1 MNEKARA
8 ARPSFVRSEPHKLLP
23 LASLLIE
30 TTKMPNIGT
39 VLKSEIARIARKEV
53 RGETQQLRKQGTQ
66 YRSEIAALK
75 KRLAGMEQQLK
86 RQLKAGSPRSAPEAQ
101 EPRKGFRFSAKGLAA
116 RRQKLGLSAREMG
129 ALLGVSAQSV
139 YHWEQGKSRPRAS
152 QVQAISGLRRL
163 GKREAVA
170 RLSAL
175 GN

>member
-1 MNEKARA
+1 
-8 ARPSFVRSEPHKLLP
+8 
-23 LASLLIE
+23 
-30 TTKMPNIGT
+30 MPNIGT

-53 RGETQQLRKQGTQ
+53 RGETQQLKKQNAQ

-75 KRLAGMEQQLK
+75 RRLAGLEQQQK
-86 RQLKAGSPRSAPEAQ
+86 RQRKVSAGSTVDDE
-101 EPRKGFRFSAKGLAA
+101 EPSQKGFRFSAKGLAT
-116 RRQKLGLSAREMG
+116 RRQKLGLSARELG

-170 RLSAL
+170 RLNAL
-175 GN
+175 GS

>member
-1 MNEKARA
+1 M
-8 ARPSFVRSEPHKLLP
+8 S
-23 LASLLIE
+23 
-30 TTKMPNIGT
+30 NIGT
-39 VLKSEIARIARKEV
+39 FLKSEIARIARKEV
-53 RGETQQLRKQGTQ
+53 RGETQQLKKQNAQ

-75 KRLAGMEQQLK
+75 RRLAGLEQQQK
-86 RQLKAGSPRSAPEAQ
+86 RQLKSASGSTAGEEESSSQ
-101 EPRKGFRFSAKGLAA
+101 KGFRFSAKGLAT
-116 RRQKLGLSAREMG
+116 RRQKLGLSARELG

-170 RLSAL
+170 RLNAL

>member
-1 MNEKARA
+1 
-8 ARPSFVRSEPHKLLP
+8 
-23 LASLLIE
+23 
-30 TTKMPNIGT
+30 MPNIGT
-39 VLKSEIARIARKEV
+39 VLKTEIARIARKEV
-53 RGETQQLRKQGTQ
+53 RGETQHLKKQSAQ

-75 KRLAGMEQQLK
+75 RRLAGLEQQQK
-86 RQLKAGSPRSAPEAQ
+86 RQSRAPAGDAGSDAEQ
-101 EPRKGFRFSAKGLAA
+101 PRKGFRFSAKGLAT
-116 RRQKLGLSAREMG
+116 RRQKLGLSARELG

>member
-1 MNEKARA
+1 LGSSVKE
-8 ARPSFVRSEPHKLLP
+8 
-23 LASLLIE
+23 IQ
-30 TTKMPNIGT
+30 KMPNIGT
-39 VLKSEIARIARKEV
+39 VLKGEIVRIARKEI
-53 RGETQQLRKQGTQ
+53 RGETQHLRKQGAQ

-86 RQLKAGSPRSAPEAQ
+86 RQMKGGSRAAASEA
-101 EPRKGFRFSAKGLAA
+101 EDPRKGFRFSAKGLAT

-139 YHWEQGKSRPRAS
+139 YHWEQGKSRPRAR
-152 QVQAISGLRRL
+152 QVQAISDLRRL
-163 GKREAVA
+163 GKREATA